1 MADDTKYYPPVSF
14 HFRVVISDLGG
25 EDMDSRFQSVGGL
38 SVELETE
45 ARKEGGENRFEYA
58 LPVRSKYPTL
68 TLKRGLVV
76 SSALLKWCSD
86 TFAALNTNVDASNK
100 NKPLIQPKDL
110 MVSLLNE
117 KHEPLMS
124 WNIVQAYP
132 RKWSMADL
140 NAEQSAIAIES
151 IELQY
156 QYFTLKT

>member
-1 MADDTKYYPPVSF
+1 MADTKYYPPLGF
-14 HFRVVISDLGG
+14 HFRVIISDLGG
-25 EDMDSRFQSVGGL
+25 EDMDSRFQSVAGL
-38 SVELETE
+38 NVELETE
-45 ARKEGGENRFEYA
+45 GRKEGGENRFEYA

-86 TFAALNTNVDASNK
+86 TFNALNTNVDATNK
-100 NKPLIQPKDL
+100 DKPLIQPKDI

-132 RKWSMADL
+132 KKWSMADL
-140 NAEQSAIAIES
+140 NAEQSAIAIET

-156 QYFTLKT
+156 QYFTFKT

>member
-1 MADDTKYYPPVSF
+1 MPEESKYYPPLGF

-38 SVELETE
+38 SVEMETE
-45 ARKEGGENRFEYA
+45 TRKEGGENRFEHT
-58 LPVRSKYPTL
+58 LPVRSKYSTL

-86 TFAALNTNVDASNK
+86 TFSALNTNVDASNK
-100 NKPLIQPKDL
+100 DKPLIQPKDV

-124 WNIVQAYP
+124 WNIIQAYP